1 MHNAEPDENILQT
14 YPASCAIKCQ
24 QIILYSYGIDVSEA
38 ELCRIGKE
46 NGWYDENIGV
56 YMHSNGYLLKCFGI
70 KYKHSQSNGLEDLQS
85 ELELGHKVMVSVNQA
100 KLASKIDIYNQASHS
115 VIVNV
120 IDSPFVYVTN
130 PGSGNANEKYPI
142 TLFFEAWRDSGFY
155 MLSTCEK
162 APYRYDSQAKRM
174 IEQEY

>member
-1 MHNAEPDENILQT
+1 MYNFEPDENILQT

-24 QIILYSYGIDVSEA
+24 QIILYSYGIDVSETD
-38 ELCRIGKE
+38 LCRIGKE

-56 YMHSNGYLLKCFGI
+56 YMHDNGYLLGCFGI
-70 KYKHSQSNGLEDLQS
+70 KYKHSQRNKLKDLQI

-100 KLASKIDIYNQASHS
+100 KLANKADIYNQASHS
-115 VIVNV
+115 VLVNV
-120 IDSPFVYVTN
+120 INSSFVYVMN
-130 PGSGNANEKYPI
+130 PSSGNSNERYP
-142 TLFFEAWRDSGFY
+142 TSLFYEAWRDSCFY

-162 APYRYDSQAKRM
+162 APYQYDSQTKRM